1 MEIPAKISVESQIKD
16 PAYNCGCLLSVFNS
30 LQRAAHKAGDA
41 RKELNTTIAERY
53 FSSASS
59 NPNAAF
65 SILWRLH
72 QHHLKKL
79 RQGGAKGEKAAFRI
93 KESIAEICVRFREPA
108 PGVSPDFPRFFTLVE
123 QGRFALG
130 YYQQEAKRAAAIRA
144 WFEKQKLQGI
154 ATTGEE
160 PDEEEILSQE

>member
-1 MEIPAKISVESQIKD
+1 MEIAPKQSAESQIKD

-30 LQRAAHKAGDA
+30 LQRAAHKTGDA
-41 RKELNTTIAERY
+41 RKKLNTTIAERY

-59 NPNAAF
+59 NPNGAF

-144 WFEKQKLQGI
+144 WREKQKLQGL
-154 ATTGEE
+154 APTGEE
-160 PDEEEILSQE
+160 PDEEEILSQD